1 MAFRV
6 LHADPACPMSGV
18 KVAVHRAVTRIH
30 LRRYQDTRIGQRF
43 NDAGSHETLCP
54 LTTPGSSILLA
65 KKNFLTEFSNLSMI
79 FIKVLRNS
87 GTDERPAPSIPN
99 ARYLA
104 SEFDDR

>member
-1 MAFRV
+1 MTFRV
-6 LHADPACPMSGV
+6 LHAVPACLMSGV

-30 LRRYQDTRIGQRF
+30 LRRYQDARIRQCF

-54 LTTPGSSILLA
+54 LPTPASSILLA
-65 KKNFLTEFSNLSMI
+65 NRYFLTDLFNLSMI

-87 GTDERPAPSIPN
+87 GPDERPAPLIPN

-104 SEFDDR
+104 NEFDGR